1 MKNMMKYM
9 FLVVLMLLLNINIIN
24 AKELT
29 CKYNFYDSEGKSNW
43 YANCTFDS
51 KKKKYSC
58 TMNFYYNKK
67 EKTKSAKIVN
77 FTTSSGELSYS
88 EDNSSAENKIF
99 SSGKCPDYMIGLY
112 TKNKKN
118 GKNTNLYVAEN
129 ETVKDRIVKYW
140 YDKGSSYS
148 NDNLATPSNTFLT
161 AMKEKNVTTD
171 EDSLNK
177 IYDQIE
183 TDTKTINDMINDY
196 KSNSCI
202 NQNAYITKYTEC
214 KKKIN
219 SLETVK
225 ETIEQNLDSYIKNYG
240 ISSNDSR
247 VKKLKTAISDAK
259 KLIKEEKKMLDNA
272 DCEIKKSLGLVKYC
286 GVSPDDSNSGDD
298 YINGCGDLPKTTALV
313 KQIYGL
319 IKYLIPVLII
329 GLSIVDFLKVLLS
342 GEEKVYKEAWSKFV
356 KRIIIGIVILLLP
369 ILLKIVINISGVLED
384 YGVDNDSIFCI
395 LS

>member
-77 FTTSSGELSYS
+77 FTISSGELSYS

-183 TDTKTINDMINDY
+183 T
-196 KSNSCI
+196 
-202 NQNAYITKYTEC
+202 E
-214 KKKIN
+214 
-219 SLETVK
+219 
-225 ETIEQNLDSYIKNYG
+225 
-240 ISSNDSR
+240 
-247 VKKLKTAISDAK
+247 
-259 KLIKEEKKMLDNA
+259 
-272 DCEIKKSLGLVKYC
+272 
-286 GVSPDDSNSGDD
+286 DDSNSGDD

-319 IKYLIPVLII
+319 IKYLIPVLVI

-342 GEEKVYKEAWSKFV
+342 GEEKVYKDAWSKFV

-369 ILLKIVINISGVLED
+369 ILLKMVINISGVLDD
-384 YGVDNDSIFCI
+384 YNVDGNNIFCI